1 MHTIYKVVCVWFQ
14 IILEFW
20 EHGMSLIHS
29 ITTSSTTKAISKLL
43 NNLFKSFY
51 TLLMLKTLLKLQI
64 ELTKM
69 LFRFVELP
77 Y

>member
-14 IILEFW
+14 IILGTR
-20 EHGMSLIHS
+20 EHGMSLIDS
-29 ITTSSTTKAISKLL
+29 ITTSSTAKTISKLL
-43 NNLFKSFY
+43 INLFKSFY
-51 TLLMLKTLLKLQI
+51 TLQMLKTRLKLQV